1 MRVTER
7 DKSNICIRLV
17 FHFCLCFSTCL
28 FHLKSLYDQCMI
40 NVEPDK
46 MSQNPVELSP
56 VTPAMENEPF
66 REKTCHLGFEVVQG
80 L

>member
-1 MRVTER
+1 MNVGHRKREVKYIYKYR
-7 DKSNICIRLV
+7 IGVPFLLMFQHMLNP
-17 FHFCLCFSTCL
+17 F
-28 FHLKSLYDQCMI
+28 KSLCMI

-56 VTPAMENEPF
+56 VAPAMENEPF
-66 REKTCHLGFEVVQG
+66 HEKTCRLGFEVVQG

>member
-1 MRVTER
+1 MFQHML
-7 DKSNICIRLV
+7 IP
-17 FHFCLCFSTCL
+17 F
-28 FHLKSLYDQCMI
+28 KSLCMI

-46 MSQNPVELSP
+46 ISQNPVELSP

-66 REKTCHLGFEVVQG
+66 REKTCCLGFEVVQG